1 MSGSLKYVRRVHAA
15 ARAASVAEHVR
26 QFDNL
31 FTHAQYGLAYD
42 VAKRT
47 VQSGDKVLDWGC
59 GNGHFSYFLESLGA
73 RVTGYSYEPP
83 PRAMANSPTFEFVP
97 GLVDNP
103 TALPFPDRAFD
114 ITISMGVLE
123 HVWELGG
130 DERISLAELARV
142 TRPGGRL
149 LTFHLPNR
157 NGWVEPTL
165 QALSPGAPQHG
176 RRFNA
181 SEIRELW
188 DAAGFDVTEV
198 VRYNALPRNQIRL
211 LPAAIRRSY
220 FLAAVYHAVDG
231 AFERLVPRICTNFCV
246 VARRREA

>member
-1 MSGSLKYVRRVHAA
+1 MSGSLKYVRCVHAA
-15 ARAASVAEHVR
+15 ARAENVAGFVR

-31 FTHAQYGLAYD
+31 FTHAQYGLAYE

-47 VQSGDKVLDWGC
+47 VHARDKVLDWGC
-59 GNGHFSYFLESLGA
+59 GNGHFSFFLESLGA

-83 PRAMANSPTFEFVP
+83 PQAMANSRTFEFVP
-97 GLVDNP
+97 GLADSP
-103 TALPFPDRAFD
+103 AALPFADRAFD
-114 ITISMGVLE
+114 VSISMGVLE

-142 TRPGGRL
+142 TRPGGTL

-157 NGWVEPTL
+157 NGWIEPTL
-165 QALSPGAPQHG
+165 QALRPGAPYHA

-181 SEIRELW
+181 AEIRELW
-188 DAAGFDVTEV
+188 NAAGFEVTEL

-211 LPAAIRRSY
+211 LPSVIRRNDL
-220 FLAAVYHAVDG
+220 LAAVYHAVDG
-231 AFERLVPRICTNFCV
+231 AFERLLPRICTNFCV
-246 VARRREA
+246 VARRRAA